1 MLLNI
6 YPISFTVCLVALIAW
21 FYFKNNPTL
30 SKICGIGF
38 FGGLATYLLSVYLVD
53 AEMSYKLMIIA
64 RDLAIIGGV
73 GYFFGMIAKNKLVFF
88 AFLAL
93 LYGALQYKFT
103 DVLKNTFAQK
113 ITCDFPVSGN
123 TDDNS
128 IELLVE
134 LKPGHGIESLK
145 DLANGYG
152 LKLNMAFSP
161 ADGAITD
168 LDDYITV
175 DIPKKELVATD
186 NIVSLLERHP
196 SVEWVEQNDV
206 YQLDVMETIPQK
218 RAPRDLK
225 KFGLNDPNLKDL
237 WGFQEMNVDAL
248 YAYLKK
254 NKITPK
260 KKAHIF
266 ILDTGVD
273 AQHEDIRDNYKSL
286 NKTDDK
292 DPMGH
297 GTHCAGIAAAVS
309 NNGVGVASFSQ
320 NNEFVQV
327 TSIKVLSAHGG
338 GTQQRIL
345 KGIIKAADN
354 GADVISMSLGGRTGD
369 KGQKAYQQAIEY
381 ANKKGAIV
389 IAAAG
394 NSNDNA
400 KFYSPANAPGAIT
413 VSALDP
419 DLNRAAFSNYIQEV
433 DYGIS
438 APGVNI
444 YSSIPGNKY
453 ASFNGT
459 SMATPYVAG
468 LVGLM
473 KSIRPD
479 LTTKQA
485 HDILKKTGDKTGN
498 TIETGAFIQPAKAVK
513 AVVEMN
519 KKGIRLKRLLG
530 SSLLLPATPNI

>member
-1 MLLNI
+1 
-6 YPISFTVCLVALIAW
+6 
-21 FYFKNNPTL
+21 
-30 SKICGIGF
+30 
-38 FGGLATYLLSVYLVD
+38 
-53 AEMSYKLMIIA
+53 MIIA

-103 DVLKNTFAQK
+103 DVLENTFINK
-113 ITCDFPVSGN
+113 NSDELPVSGN
-123 TDDNS
+123 SNDDI

-134 LKPGHGIESLK
+134 LKPNSNLESLK
-145 DLANGYG
+145 DLEDKYD
-152 LKLNMAFSP
+152 LKLKSAFSP
-161 ADGAITD
+161 ADGQITD

-175 DIPKKELVATD
+175 DIPQNKQADTER
-186 NIVSLLERHP
+186 IVSLLKKHP

-206 YQLDVMETIPQK
+206 YQLDIMETIPQK

-237 WGFQEMNVDAL
+237 WGFQEMHVDAL
-248 YAYLKK
+248 YTYLKK
-254 NKITPK
+254 NKVTPK
-260 KKAHIF
+260 KKASIF

-273 AQHEDIRDNYKSL
+273 AQHEDIKGNYKSF
-286 NKTDDK
+286 NKRDDK

-309 NNGVGVASFSQ
+309 NNGIGVASFSQ
-320 NNEFVQV
+320 NNEFVTV
-327 TSIKVLSAHGG
+327 TSIKVLGSRGG
-338 GTQQRIL
+338 GTQQGIL
-345 KGIIKAADN
+345 KGIIKAADQ

-413 VSALDP
+413 VTALDP

-433 DYGIS
+433 DYGIA

-444 YSSIPGNKY
+444 YSTIPDNKY

-473 KSIRPD
+473 KSIRPK

-485 HDILKKTGDKTGN
+485 HDILKKTGNKTGN
-498 TIETGAFIQPAKAVK
+498 TKETGPFIQPAKAVK
-513 AVVEMN
+513 AVIEM
-519 KKGIRLKRLLG
+519 K
-530 SSLLLPATPNI
+530 

>member
-1 MLLNI
+1 MFVSFAVSI
-6 YPISFTVCLVALIAW
+6 YTISFTICLVSLIAW
-21 FYFKNNPTL
+21 FYFKNNAKV
-30 SKICGIGF
+30 SKICGVGF
-38 FGGLATYLLSVYLVD
+38 FGGLITYLGSIYLAD
-53 AEMSYKLMIIA
+53 AEISYKLMIIA

-103 DVLKNTFAQK
+103 DVLNNTFNSK
-113 ITCDFPVSGN
+113 ITCDSPAPISGN
-123 TDDNS
+123 NTLDYDS
-128 IELLVE
+128 FELLVE
-134 LKPGHGIESLK
+134 LKPNTKKESLEEF
-145 DLANGYG
+145 ANEHG
-152 LKLNMAFSP
+152 LNLNRAFSP
-161 ADGAITD
+161 ADGKITD
-168 LDDYITV
+168 LDDYLTV
-175 DIPKKELVATD
+175 DIPTKKLASTT
-186 NIVSLLERHP
+186 NLISLLENHP
-196 SVEWVEQNDV
+196 DVEWVERNDV
-206 YQLDVMETIPQK
+206 YQLDLMETIPQK

-237 WGFQEMNVDAL
+237 WGFQEMQVDAL
-248 YAYLKK
+248 YDYLKK
-254 NKITPK
+254 KKIKPK
-260 KKAHIF
+260 RKARIY

-273 AQHEDIRDNYKSL
+273 AQHEDLKGNYKSL
-286 NKTDDK
+286 NRKDDT

-309 NNGVGVASFSQ
+309 NNGLGVASFSQ

-327 TSIKVLSAHGG
+327 TSIKVLSARGG
-338 GTQQRIL
+338 GTQHGIL

-413 VSALDP
+413 VTALNP
-419 DLNRAAFSNYIQEV
+419 DLNRAPFSNYIQEV
-433 DYGIS
+433 DYGIA

-473 KSIRPD
+473 KSIRPE

-498 TIETGAFIQPAKAVK
+498 TKETGPFIQPAKAVK
-513 AVVEMN
+513 AVVQM
-519 KKGIRLKRLLG
+519 K
-530 SSLLLPATPNI
+530 

>member
-1 MLLNI
+1 MLLTI
-6 YPISFTVCLVALIAW
+6 YPISFMVCLIGLIAW
-21 FYFKNNPTL
+21 FYFKNNATL
-30 SKICGIGF
+30 SKICGIAF
-38 FGGLATYLLSVYLVD
+38 FGGLATYLLSIYLAD
-53 AEMSYKLMIIA
+53 AEINYKLMIIA

-93 LYGALQYKFT
+93 LYGAIQYKFT
-103 DVLKNTFAQK
+103 EVLESTFVNK
-113 ITCDFPVSGN
+113 ITCDFPVSFGN
-123 TDDNS
+123 DDGS

-134 LKPGHGIESLK
+134 LNPNSDISSLNE
-145 DLANGYG
+145 LAEDYG
-152 LKLNMAFSP
+152 LVLEPAFSP

-175 DIPKKELVATD
+175 DILNSEVIPAE
-186 NIVSLLERHP
+186 NIIALLEKN
-196 SVEWVEQNDV
+196 SAVEWVERNDV

-218 RAPRDLK
+218 RTPGDLK

-237 WGFQEMNVDAL
+237 WGFQEMHVDAL

-254 NKITPK
+254 HKITPK
-260 KKAHIF
+260 EKANIF

-273 AQHEDIRDNYKSL
+273 ARHEDIKDNYKSL
-286 NKTDDK
+286 NKRDDK

-309 NNGVGVASFSQ
+309 NNKIGVASFSQ
-320 NNEFVQV
+320 NNEFVTV
-327 TSIKVLSAHGG
+327 TSIKVLGSHGG
-338 GTQQRIL
+338 GTQQGIL

-354 GADVISMSLGGRTGD
+354 GAEVISMSLGGRTGD

-419 DLNRAAFSNYIQEV
+419 DLNRAVFSNYIQEV

-473 KSIRPD
+473 KSIRPE

-485 HDILKKTGDKTGN
+485 HDILKKTGAKTGN
-498 TIETGAFIQPAKAVK
+498 TKETGPFIQPAKAVK
-513 AVVEMN
+513 MVVEM
-519 KKGIRLKRLLG
+519 
-530 SSLLLPATPNI
+530 

>member
-1 MLLNI
+1 MLSTI

-21 FYFKNNPTL
+21 FYFKNNAAL
-30 SKICGIGF
+30 SKVFGIAF
-38 FGGLATYLLSVYLVD
+38 FGGLATYLVSIYLAD
-53 AEMSYKLMIIA
+53 AETSYKLMVVA

-73 GYFFGMIAKNKLVFF
+73 GYFFGMIAENKLVFF
-88 AFLAL
+88 AFLAM

-103 DVLKNTFAQK
+103 EVLENTFPEK
-113 ITCDFPVSGN
+113 ITCDFPAAGN
-123 TDDNS
+123 SDDNS

-134 LKPGHGIESLK
+134 LKPGFEAESLE
-145 DLANGYG
+145 DFAQGFS
-152 LKLNMAFSP
+152 LKIAYAFSP
-161 ADGAITD
+161 EDKEITD
-168 LDDYITV
+168 LDDYVTV
-175 DIPKKELVATD
+175 DIPDNKLVAIK
-186 NIVSLLERHP
+186 NIVSLLEVHP
-196 SVEWVEQNDV
+196 AVEWVEQNDV
-206 YQLDVMETIPQK
+206 YQLDVLETIPQK

-237 WGFQEMNVDAL
+237 WGFQEMQVDAL
-248 YAYLKK
+248 YTYLKK

-260 KKAHIF
+260 EKANIF

-273 AQHEDIRDNYKSL
+273 AKHEDLKANYKSL
-286 NKTDDK
+286 NSRDDK

-309 NNGVGVASFSQ
+309 NNGIGVASFSQ
-320 NNEFVQV
+320 NNEFVTV
-327 TSIKVLSAHGG
+327 TSIKVLGSHGG
-338 GTQQRIL
+338 GTQQGIL

-354 GADVISMSLGGRTGD
+354 GAEVISMSLGGRTGD

-419 DLNRAAFSNYIQEV
+419 DLNRAVFSNYIQEV
-433 DYGIS
+433 DYGIA

-473 KSIRPD
+473 KSVRPD

-485 HDILKKTGDKTGN
+485 HDILSKTGNKTGN
-498 TIETGAFIQPAKAVK
+498 TKETGPFIQPAKAVK
-513 AVVEMN
+513 MVVEM
-519 KKGIRLKRLLG
+519 K
-530 SSLLLPATPNI
+530 

>member
-1 MLLNI
+1 MLLSI
-6 YPISFTVCLVALIAW
+6 YPISFTVCLVALISW
-21 FYFKNNPTL
+21 FYFKNNATL

-38 FGGLATYLLSVYLVD
+38 FGGLATYLLSIYLAD
-53 AEMSYKLMIIA
+53 AETSYKLMIVA

-103 DVLKNTFAQK
+103 DVLKNTFVEK
-113 ITCDFPVSGN
+113 ITCEFPVGGN
-123 TDDNS
+123 KDANS
-128 IELLVE
+128 VELLVE
-134 LKPGHGIESLK
+134 LKPNSGVESLK
-145 DLANGYG
+145 DLADGYG
-152 LKLNMAFSP
+152 LQLKTAFSP
-161 ADGAITD
+161 KDGAITD

-175 DIPKKELVATD
+175 DIPESELAATE
-186 NIVSLLERHP
+186 NIIFLLQRHP

-237 WGFQEMNVDAL
+237 WGFQEMHVDAL
-248 YAYLKK
+248 YSYLKK
-254 NKITPK
+254 NKIKPK
-260 KKAHIF
+260 KKARIY

-273 AQHEDIRDNYKSL
+273 SQHEDLKDNYNSF
-286 NKTDDK
+286 NRQYDN

-309 NNGVGVASFSQ
+309 NNGIGVASFSQ
-320 NNEFVQV
+320 NNEFVEV
-327 TSIKVLSAHGG
+327 TSIKVLSARGG

-369 KGQKAYQQAIEY
+369 KGQKAYQEAIEY

-413 VSALDP
+413 VSALDS
-419 DLNRAAFSNYIQEV
+419 DLNRAVFSNYIHEV
-433 DYGIS
+433 DYGIA

-479 LTTKQA
+479 LTTKQV

-498 TIETGAFIQPAKAVK
+498 TKETGPFIQPAKAVK

-519 KKGIRLKRLLG
+519 KGIRLKRLLG
-530 SSLLLPATPNI
+530 SSLLLPTTPNIN

>member
-1 MLLNI
+1 MLLPI
-6 YPISFTVCLVALIAW
+6 YPISFTVCLVALISW
-21 FYFKNNPTL
+21 FYFKNNAVL
-30 SKICGIGF
+30 SKAIGIGF
-38 FGGLATYLLSVYLVD
+38 FGGLAAYLVSIFLAD
-53 AEMSYKLMIIA
+53 AEISYKLMIIA

-93 LYGALQYKFT
+93 LYGALQYKFN
-103 DVLKNTFAQK
+103 DVLENTFSNDKTESPIIHIGTGGVGISNGDQK
-113 ITCDFPVSGN
+113 NDH
-123 TDDNS
+123 

-134 LKPGHGIESLK
+134 LKPNSKIESLK
-145 DLANGYG
+145 EFADIYG
-152 LKLNMAFSP
+152 LQLKPAFSP
-161 ADGAITD
+161 ANKEITD

-175 DIPKKELVATD
+175 DIPDNQKGHTTD
-186 NIVSLLERHP
+186 IISLLGMQP
-196 SVEWVEQNDV
+196 AVEWIEQNDV

-237 WGFQEMNVDAL
+237 WGFQEMQIDAL

-254 NKITPK
+254 NKVKPK
-260 KKAHIF
+260 EKANIF

-273 AQHEDIRDNYKSL
+273 AQHEDIKGNYKSF
-286 NKTDDK
+286 NKRDDK

-309 NNGVGVASFSQ
+309 NNGIGVASFSQ
-320 NNEFVQV
+320 NNEFVEV
-327 TSIKVLSAHGG
+327 TSIKVLGSHGG
-338 GTQQRIL
+338 GTQQGIL

-369 KGQKAYQQAIEY
+369 KGQKAYQEAIEY

-413 VSALDP
+413 VTALDP
-419 DLNRAAFSNYIQEV
+419 DLNRAVFSNYIQEV
-433 DYGIS
+433 DYGIA

-444 YSSIPGNKY
+444 YSTIPGNKY

-485 HDILKKTGDKTGN
+485 HDILNKTGAKTGN
-498 TIETGAFIQPAKAVK
+498 TKETGPFIQPAKAVK
-513 AVVEMN
+513 AVVEM
-519 KKGIRLKRLLG
+519 K
-530 SSLLLPATPNI
+530 

>member
-1 MLLNI
+1 MFLTI
-6 YPISFTVCLVALIAW
+6 YPLSFIVCLVALISW
-21 FYFKNNPTL
+21 FYFKNNAAL

-38 FGGLATYLLSVYLVD
+38 FGGLAVYLVSIFLAD
-53 AEMSYKLMIIA
+53 AETSYKLMIIA

-103 DVLKNTFAQK
+103 DVLENTFINK
-113 ITCDFPVSGN
+113 NSDELPVSGN
-123 TDDNS
+123 SNDDI

-134 LKPGHGIESLK
+134 LKPNSNLESLK
-145 DLANGYG
+145 DLEDKYD
-152 LKLNMAFSP
+152 LKLKSAFSP
-161 ADGAITD
+161 ADGQITD

-175 DIPKKELVATD
+175 DIPQNKQADTER
-186 NIVSLLERHP
+186 IVSLLKKHP

-206 YQLDVMETIPQK
+206 YQLDIMETIPQK

-237 WGFQEMNVDAL
+237 WGFQEMHVDAL
-248 YAYLKK
+248 YTYLKK
-254 NKITPK
+254 NKVTPK
-260 KKAHIF
+260 KKASIF

-273 AQHEDIRDNYKSL
+273 AQHEDIKGNYKSF
-286 NKTDDK
+286 NKRDDK

-309 NNGVGVASFSQ
+309 NNGIGVASFSQ
-320 NNEFVQV
+320 NNEFVTV
-327 TSIKVLSAHGG
+327 TSIKVLGSRGG
-338 GTQQRIL
+338 GTQQGIL
-345 KGIIKAADN
+345 KGIIKAADQ

-413 VSALDP
+413 VTALDP

-433 DYGIS
+433 DYGIA

-444 YSSIPGNKY
+444 YSTIPDNKY

-473 KSIRPD
+473 KSIRPK

-485 HDILKKTGDKTGN
+485 HDILKKTGNKTGN
-498 TIETGAFIQPAKAVK
+498 TKETGPFIQPAKAVK
-513 AVVEMN
+513 AVIEM
-519 KKGIRLKRLLG
+519 K
-530 SSLLLPATPNI
+530 

>member
-1 MLLNI
+1 MLLTI
-6 YPISFTVCLVALIAW
+6 YPISFTVCLVGLISW
-21 FYFKNNPTL
+21 FYFKNNDTL
-30 SKICGIGF
+30 SKISGLAF
-38 FGGLATYLLSVYLVD
+38 FGGLAVYLISIYFAD
-53 AEMSYKLMIIA
+53 AEISYKLMVVA

-73 GYFFGMIAKNKLVFF
+73 SYFFGMLAKNKLVFF

-103 DVLKNTFAQK
+103 DVLKNTFENK
-113 ITCDFPVSGN
+113 EEIPLISGEN
-123 TDDNS
+123 GSSEEYLDRNV
-128 IELLVE
+128 ELLVE
-134 LKPGHGIESLK
+134 LKPNHKAK
-145 DLANGYG
+145 DLISLVDKYE
-152 LKLNMAFSP
+152 LQLNTAFAP
-161 ADGAITD
+161 KDGNITD
-168 LDDYITV
+168 LDDYLTV
-175 DIPKKELVATD
+175 DIPASQLAATESIIAQL
-186 NIVSLLERHP
+186 NRHP
-196 SVEWVEQNDV
+196 AVEWVEQNDV

-237 WGFQEMNVDAL
+237 WGFQEMQIDAL

-254 NKITPK
+254 NKIKPT
-260 KKAHIF
+260 KKARIY

-273 AQHEDIRDNYKSL
+273 AKHEDLKDNYKSL
-286 NKTDDK
+286 NKRDDN

-309 NNGVGVASFSQ
+309 NNGIGVASFSQ
-320 NNEFVQV
+320 NNEFVEV
-327 TSIKVLSAHGG
+327 TSIKVLSARGG

-369 KGQKAYQQAIEY
+369 KGQKAYQEAIEY

-400 KFYSPANAPGAIT
+400 KHYSPANAPGAIT
-413 VSALDP
+413 VAALDP
-419 DLNRAAFSNYIQEV
+419 NLDRAVFSNYIYDV

-444 YSSIPGNKY
+444 YSSIPDNKY

-473 KSIRPD
+473 KSIRPK

-498 TIETGAFIQPAKAVK
+498 TKETGPFIQPAKAVK
-513 AVVEMN
+513 AVVEM
-519 KKGIRLKRLLG
+519 K
-530 SSLLLPATPNI
+530 

>member
-1 MLLNI
+1 MLLTI
-6 YPISFTVCLVALIAW
+6 YPISFTICLVTLIAW
-21 FYFKNNPTL
+21 FYFKNNPAL

-38 FGGLATYLLSVYLVD
+38 FGGLATYLLSIYLAD
-53 AEMSYKLMIIA
+53 AEISYKLMVLA

-103 DVLKNTFAQK
+103 EVLENTFAEN
-113 ITCDFPVSGN
+113 TTNEFPAAGA
-123 TDDNS
+123 DNS
-128 IELLVE
+128 VELLVE
-134 LKPGHGIESLK
+134 LKPGFGVKSLE
-145 DLANGYG
+145 DLAQGYG
-152 LKLNMAFSP
+152 LNIQEAFAP
-161 ADGAITD
+161 ADGEITD
-168 LDDYITV
+168 LDDYVTV
-175 DIPKKELVATD
+175 DIPDHELVATK
-186 NIVSLLERHP
+186 NIISLLERHP
-196 SVEWVEQNDV
+196 AVEWVEQNDV
-206 YQLDVMETIPQK
+206 YQLDLLETIPQK

-237 WGFQEMNVDAL
+237 WGFQEMHVDAL

-254 NKITPK
+254 NKISPK
-260 KKAHIF
+260 EKANIF

-273 AQHEDIRDNYKSL
+273 AKHEDIKANYKSL
-286 NKTDDK
+286 NSRDDK

-309 NNGVGVASFSQ
+309 NNGIGVASFSQ
-320 NNEFVQV
+320 NNEFVTV
-327 TSIKVLSAHGG
+327 TSIKVLSARGG
-338 GTQQRIL
+338 GTQQGIL

-354 GADVISMSLGGRTGD
+354 GAEVISMSLGGRSGD
-369 KGQKAYQQAIEY
+369 RGQKAYQQAIEY

-400 KFYSPANAPGAIT
+400 KFYAPANAPGAIT
-413 VSALDP
+413 VAALDP
-419 DLNRAAFSNYIQEV
+419 DLNRAVFSNYIQEV
-433 DYGIS
+433 DYGIA

-444 YSSIPGNKY
+444 YSSIPGDKY

-473 KSIRPD
+473 KSIRPE

-485 HDILKKTGDKTGN
+485 HDILKKTGAKTGN
-498 TIETGAFIQPAKAVK
+498 TKETGRFIQPAKAVK
-513 AVVEMN
+513 MVVEM
-519 KKGIRLKRLLG
+519 
-530 SSLLLPATPNI
+530 

>member
-1 MLLNI
+1 MLLSI
-6 YPISFTVCLVALIAW
+6 YPISFIVCLVTLISW
-21 FYFKNNPTL
+21 FYFKNNATL

-38 FGGLATYLLSVYLVD
+38 FGGLATYLLSIYLAD
-53 AEMSYKLMIIA
+53 AESTYKLMIIA

-103 DVLKNTFAQK
+103 DVLKNTFTQK
-113 ITCDFPVSGN
+113 ITCEFPVPSSSVA
-123 TDDNS
+123 NS
-128 IELLVE
+128 VELLVE
-134 LKPGHGIESLK
+134 LKPNHQIESLK
-145 DLANGYG
+145 DLADGYG
-152 LKLNMAFSP
+152 LVLKTAFAP
-161 ADGAITD
+161 NNGAITD

-175 DIPKKELVATD
+175 DIPESELAATE
-186 NIVSLLERHP
+186 NIISLLQRHP

-237 WGFQEMNVDAL
+237 WGFQEMHIDAL
-248 YAYLKK
+248 YTYLKK
-254 NKITPK
+254 NKIKPK
-260 KKAHIF
+260 RKARIY

-273 AQHEDIRDNYKSL
+273 AQHEDLKDNYKSL
-286 NKTDDK
+286 NKKEDN

-309 NNGVGVASFSQ
+309 NNGIGVASFSQ
-320 NNEFVQV
+320 NNEFVEV
-327 TSIKVLSAHGG
+327 TSIKVLSARGG

-354 GADVISMSLGGRTGD
+354 GADVISMSLGGRTGN
-369 KGQKAYQQAIEY
+369 KGQKAYQEAIEY

-419 DLNRAAFSNYIQEV
+419 DLNRAVFSNYIHEV
-433 DYGIS
+433 DYGIA

-444 YSSIPGNKY
+444 YSSIPNNKY

-485 HDILKKTGDKTGN
+485 HDILKKTGAKTGN
-498 TIETGAFIQPAKAVK
+498 TKETGPFIQPAKAVK
-513 AVVEMN
+513 AVVEM
-519 KKGIRLKRLLG
+519 K
-530 SSLLLPATPNI
+530 